1 MWGQPIMAAVLSLLG
16 TWIYFDPDEGAFVVY
31 AGTMIAPWL

>member
-1 MWGQPIMAAVLSLLG
+1 MWSQPIMAAVLFLLG
-16 TWIYFDPDEGAFVVY
+16 TWIYFDPDEGSFVIY

>member
-1 MWGQPIMAAVLSLLG
+1 MAAVQFLLG
-16 TWIYFDPDEGAFVVY
+16 TWIYFDPDEDAFVIY